1 MNAGRPPEGSK
12 HVDRL
17 SGADEDK
24 QRLKVVLE
32 TISGEK
38 TIEQAC
44 EALHVSPS
52 RFHELRREA
61 LQAALDGLTPAAAGR
76 PKLDD
81 PPVDPGHVK
90 ALAAENKRLK
100 EELLASYTRTEI
112 ALAMPH
118 LLTPKARAE
127 VKKKARKARK
137 GLRRGSDGT
146 GSAI

>member
-1 MNAGRPPEGSK
+1 L
-12 HVDRL
+12 D
-17 SGADEDK
+17 GADDGK
-24 QRLKVVLE
+24 RRLKIILE

-44 EALHVSPS
+44 EELHVSPS

-61 LQAALDGLTPAAAGR
+61 LQAALDGLMPGAAGR
-76 PKLDD
+76 PKHGDAA
-81 PPVDPGHVK
+81 VDPDHVK
-90 ALAAENKRLK
+90 AIQTENEHLK

-118 LLTPKARAE
+118 LLTPKARAQ

-137 GLRRGSDGT
+137 AQRRCSGGT
-146 GSAI
+146 GSAT